1 MDNIENNKDSVLE
14 KEVANENEQS
24 AKSAK
29 NTDKAE
35 NEFEFVT
42 ETIKKKPVNK
52 RKVGLRIL
60 LSILMGLIMGVI
72 ACVVFVVLSPKLQA
86 IIYPDKPKQITLPE
100 DEEEQAVLPEE
111 TNTDD
116 VVLDENVEPLEK
128 STEGEE
134 ESENTEDGEEAVEG
148 AEASE
153 SGSESETSEDDK
165 VEKPTTI
172 INNIVEQKDFTID
185 DYKQIY
191 RKMSEIAN
199 EASKAVVT
207 VNGVSDGTDW
217 FKNKYEAGNESAG
230 LILADNGKELLIIT
244 NNIVLSNAKE
254 IEVTFCN
261 DEVYK
266 GVVKKFDKETGLVV
280 VAVNLEDLSDSVNKS
295 ISMAKLGNS
304 TLTTLPGT
312 PVIAIGAPLGIVDS
326 MATGLVTSNNRIM
339 DITDSNLRY
348 ITTDIYGSTVGSGI
362 IIDLEGRVLG
372 IIFQGGVAND
382 TKNLIHAYSI
392 SDIKNKLEKMS
403 NGQELAYLGIKGTD
417 VPEKISEELSVP
429 MGAYVTQV
437 IVDSPAMKA
446 GIQNG
451 DVIVKIGTTDVSSFK
466 DYKDAMLKCQ
476 PGDLMMVTVNRLGK
490 DEYLELSYEISLE
503 AQP

>member
-111 TNTDD
+111 TNTDE
-116 VVLDENVEPLEK
+116 VVLDENEETLEK
-128 STEGEE
+128 TAEGDDISDTNEDGTEVAEGEE
-134 ESENTEDGEEAVEG
+134 L
-148 AEASE
+148 
-153 SGSESETSEDDK
+153 GSEAETSEEDK

-172 INNIVEQKDFTID
+172 INNIVEQKNFTID
-185 DYKQIY
+185 DYKKIY
-191 RKMSEIAN
+191 REMSEIAN
-199 EASKAVVT
+199 EASAAVVT

-266 GVVKKFDKETGLVV
+266 GVVKKFDRETGLVV

-451 DVIVKIGTTDVSSFK
+451 DVIVKIGTTDVSSFM
-466 DYKDAMLKCQ
+466 DYKDVMLKCQ
-476 PGDLMMVTVNRLGK
+476 PGDLMMVTVKRLGK
-490 DEYLELSYEISLE
+490 DEYLELSFEISLE